1 VGAVSASVVAG
12 SVVTGRDD
20 RAVLGVAILGS
31 TGTIGENT
39 LDVIARH
46 PARFRAV
53 ALGARRDVD
62 KLLAQCERFRPDY
75 AALAETDAAAR
86 LERAVRERGLP
97 TRVLAGPGAL
107 EHIAALSE
115 APAVMAGIVGAAGLP
130 STLAAARAGQRLM
143 IANKESLVMAGPL
156 VLGQARASGATLL
169 PIDSEHNAI
178 FQCLPPGLEPGR
190 APPGVRRILLT
201 ASGGPFL
208 DWSAEQIAAAT
219 PEQACKHPKWV
230 MGRKISVDSAT
241 LMNKGLE
248 VIEARI
254 LFGLEAERVD
264 VVVHRQSLVHSLVE
278 YVDGSMLAQLGSPD
292 MRTPIAHALGW
303 PERIESGVQS
313 LDLAQAGLLQ
323 FEPPDPVR
331 FPCLPLAREAAR
343 VGGLAPAALNA
354 ANEIAVAAFLEG
366 RLNFCGIGRVIE
378 SVMGAGAAGTATD
391 LDSVLAADAEAR
403 DRAIREVARLG
414 HAGATG

>member
-1 VGAVSASVVAG
+1 M
-12 SVVTGRDD
+12 
-20 RAVLGVAILGS
+20 GVAILGA

-46 PARFRAV
+46 PERFRAV
-53 ALGARRDVD
+53 ALGARRDVG

-75 AALAETDAAAR
+75 AALAEPEAAAD
-86 LERAVRERGLP
+86 LERALRERGLP

-107 EHIAALSE
+107 EHIAALPE
-115 APAVMAGIVGAAGLP
+115 APAVMAGIVGAAGLA

-156 VLGQARASGATLL
+156 LLAQARASGAMLL

-178 FQCLPPGLEPGR
+178 FQCLPPGLAPGCE
-190 APPGVRRILLT
+190 PPGVRRILLT

-208 DWSAEQIAAAT
+208 DWSAEQLATAT
-219 PEQACKHPKWV
+219 PAQACKHPKWV

-254 LFGLEAERVD
+254 LFGLAADRID

-278 YVDGSMLAQLGSPD
+278 YVDGSLLAQLGSPD
-292 MRTPIAHALGW
+292 MRTPIAYALGW
-303 PERIESGVQS
+303 PERIDSGVQS
-313 LDLAQAGLLQ
+313 LDLAQVGSLQ
-323 FEPPDPVR
+323 FEPPDTVR
-331 FPCLPLAREAAR
+331 FPCLSLAREAAR
-343 VGGLAPAALNA
+343 VGGLAPAVLNA
-354 ANEIAVAAFLEG
+354 ANEVAVAAFLEG
-366 RLNFCGIGRVIE
+366 RLNFCGISQVIE
-378 SVMGAGAAGTATD
+378 TVVGAGPSGTATD
-391 LDSVLAADAEAR
+391 LDSVLAADAVAR
-403 DRAIREVARLG
+403 ERAVREVARLG
-414 HAGATG
+414 RTGATG

>member
-1 VGAVSASVVAG
+1 M
-12 SVVTGRDD
+12 
-20 RAVLGVAILGS
+20 GVAILGA

-46 PARFRAV
+46 PERFRAV
-53 ALGARRDVD
+53 ALGARRDVG

-75 AALAETDAAAR
+75 AALAEPQAAAD
-86 LERAVRERGLP
+86 LERALRQRGLP

-107 EHIAALSE
+107 EHIAALPE
-115 APAVMAGIVGAAGLP
+115 APAVMAGIVGAAGLA

-156 VLGQARASGATLL
+156 LLAQARASGAMLL

-178 FQCLPPGLEPGR
+178 FQCLPPGLAPGCE
-190 APPGVRRILLT
+190 PPGVRRILLT

-208 DWSAEQIAAAT
+208 DWSAEQLARAT
-219 PEQACKHPKWV
+219 PAQACKHPKWV

-254 LFGLEAERVD
+254 LFGLAADRID

-278 YVDGSMLAQLGSPD
+278 YVDGSLLAQLGSPD
-292 MRTPIAHALGW
+292 MRTPIAYALGW
-303 PERIESGVQS
+303 PERIDSGVQS
-313 LDLAQAGLLQ
+313 LDLAQVGSLQ
-323 FEPPDPVR
+323 FEPPDTVR
-331 FPCLPLAREAAR
+331 FPCLSLAREAAR
-343 VGGLAPAALNA
+343 VGGLAPAVLNA
-354 ANEIAVAAFLEG
+354 ANEVAVAAFLEG
-366 RLNFCGIGRVIE
+366 RLNFCGISQVIE
-378 SVMGAGAAGTATD
+378 TVVGAGPSGTATD
-391 LDSVLAADAEAR
+391 LDSVLAADAVAR
-403 DRAIREVARLG
+403 ERAVREVARLG
-414 HAGATG
+414 RTGATG

>member
-1 VGAVSASVVAG
+1 M
-12 SVVTGRDD
+12 
-20 RAVLGVAILGS
+20 GVAILGA

-46 PARFRAV
+46 PERFRAV
-53 ALGARRDVD
+53 ALGARREVG

-75 AALAETDAAAR
+75 AALAEPEAAAD
-86 LERAVRERGLP
+86 LERALRERGLP

-107 EHIAALSE
+107 EHIAALPE
-115 APAVMAGIVGAAGLP
+115 APAVMAGIVGAAGLA

-156 VLGQARASGATLL
+156 LLAQARASGAMLL

-178 FQCLPPGLEPGR
+178 FQCLPPGLAPGCE
-190 APPGVRRILLT
+190 PPGVRRILLT

-208 DWSAEQIAAAT
+208 DWSAEQLATAT
-219 PEQACKHPKWV
+219 PAQARKHPKWV

-254 LFGLEAERVD
+254 LFGLAADRID

-278 YVDGSMLAQLGSPD
+278 YVDGSLLAQLGSPD
-292 MRTPIAHALGW
+292 MRTPIAYALGW
-303 PERIESGVQS
+303 PERIDSGVQS
-313 LDLAQAGLLQ
+313 LDLAQAGSLQ
-323 FEPPDPVR
+323 FEPPDTVR
-331 FPCLPLAREAAR
+331 FPCLSLAREAAR
-343 VGGLAPAALNA
+343 VGGLAPAVLNA
-354 ANEIAVAAFLEG
+354 ANEVAVAAFLEG
-366 RLNFCGIGRVIE
+366 RLNFCGISQVIE
-378 SVMGAGAAGTATD
+378 AVVGAGPSGTATD
-391 LDSVLAADAEAR
+391 LDSVLAADAVAR
-403 DRAIREVARLG
+403 ERAVREVARLG
-414 HAGATG
+414 RTGATG

>member
-1 VGAVSASVVAG
+1 MSGPM
-12 SVVTGRDD
+12 
-20 RAVLGVAILGS
+20 GVAILGA

-46 PARFRAV
+46 PERFRAV
-53 ALGARRDVD
+53 ALGARRDVG

-75 AALAETDAAAR
+75 AALAEPEAAAD
-86 LERAVRERGLP
+86 LERALRERGLP

-107 EHIAALSE
+107 EHIAALPE
-115 APAVMAGIVGAAGLP
+115 APAVMAGIVGAAGLA

-156 VLGQARASGATLL
+156 LLAQARASGAMLL

-178 FQCLPPGLEPGR
+178 FQCLPPGLAPGCE
-190 APPGVRRILLT
+190 PPGVRRILLT

-208 DWSAEQIAAAT
+208 DWSAEQLATAT
-219 PEQACKHPKWV
+219 PAQACKHPKWV

-254 LFGLEAERVD
+254 LFGLAADRID

-278 YVDGSMLAQLGSPD
+278 YVDGSLLAQLCSPD
-292 MRTPIAHALGW
+292 MRTPIAYALGW
-303 PERIESGVQS
+303 PERIDSGVQS
-313 LDLAQAGLLQ
+313 LDLAQAGSLQ
-323 FEPPDPVR
+323 FEPPDTVR
-331 FPCLPLAREAAR
+331 FPCLSLAREAAR
-343 VGGLAPAALNA
+343 VGGLAPAVLNA
-354 ANEIAVAAFLEG
+354 ANEVAVAAFLEG
-366 RLNFCGIGRVIE
+366 RLNFCGISQVIE
-378 SVMGAGAAGTATD
+378 TVVGAGPSGTATD
-391 LDSVLAADAEAR
+391 LDSVLAADAVAR
-403 DRAIREVARLG
+403 ERAVREVARLG
-414 HAGATG
+414 RTGATG

>member
-1 VGAVSASVVAG
+1 M
-12 SVVTGRDD
+12 
-20 RAVLGVAILGS
+20 GVAILGA
-31 TGTIGENT
+31 TGTIGEHT

-46 PARFRAV
+46 PERFRAV
-53 ALGARRDVD
+53 ALGARRDVG

-75 AALAETDAAAR
+75 AALAEPQAAAD
-86 LERAVRERGLP
+86 LERALRQRGLP

-107 EHIAALSE
+107 EHIAALPE
-115 APAVMAGIVGAAGLP
+115 APAVMAGIVGAAGLA

-156 VLGQARASGATLL
+156 LLAQARASGAMLL

-178 FQCLPPGLEPGR
+178 FQCLPPGLAPGCE
-190 APPGVRRILLT
+190 PPGVRRILLT

-208 DWSAEQIAAAT
+208 DWSAEQLATAT
-219 PEQACKHPKWV
+219 PAQACKHPKWV

-254 LFGLEAERVD
+254 LFGLAADRID

-278 YVDGSMLAQLGSPD
+278 YVDGSLLAQLGSPD
-292 MRTPIAHALGW
+292 MRTPIAYALGW
-303 PERIESGVQS
+303 PERIDSGVQS
-313 LDLAQAGLLQ
+313 LDLAQVGSLQ
-323 FEPPDPVR
+323 FEPPDTVR
-331 FPCLPLAREAAR
+331 FPCLSLAREAAR
-343 VGGLAPAALNA
+343 VGGLAPAVLNA

-366 RLNFCGIGRVIE
+366 RLNFCGISQVIE
-378 SVMGAGAAGTATD
+378 TVVGAGPSGTATD
-391 LDSVLAADAEAR
+391 LDSVLAADAVAR
-403 DRAIREVARLG
+403 ERAVREVARLG
-414 HAGATG
+414 RTGATG

>member
-1 VGAVSASVVAG
+1 M
-12 SVVTGRDD
+12 
-20 RAVLGVAILGS
+20 GVAILGA

-46 PARFRAV
+46 PERFRAV
-53 ALGARRDVD
+53 ALGARRDVG

-75 AALAETDAAAR
+75 AALAEPEAAAD
-86 LERAVRERGLP
+86 LERALRERGLP

-107 EHIAALSE
+107 EHIAALPE
-115 APAVMAGIVGAAGLP
+115 APAVMAGIVGAAGLA

-156 VLGQARASGATLL
+156 LLAQARASGAMLL

-178 FQCLPPGLEPGR
+178 FQCLPPGLAPGCE
-190 APPGVRRILLT
+190 PPGVRRILLT

-208 DWSAEQIAAAT
+208 DWSAEQLATAT
-219 PEQACKHPKWV
+219 PAQACKHPKWV

-254 LFGLEAERVD
+254 LFGLAADRID

-278 YVDGSMLAQLGSPD
+278 YVDGSLLAQLGSPD
-292 MRTPIAHALGW
+292 MRTPIAYALGW
-303 PERIESGVQS
+303 PERIDSGVQS
-313 LDLAQAGLLQ
+313 LDLAQAGSLQ
-323 FEPPDPVR
+323 FEPPDTVR
-331 FPCLPLAREAAR
+331 FPCLSLAREAAR
-343 VGGLAPAALNA
+343 VGGLAPAVLNA
-354 ANEIAVAAFLEG
+354 ANEVAVAAFLEG
-366 RLNFCGIGRVIE
+366 RLNFCGISQVIE
-378 SVMGAGAAGTATD
+378 TVVGAGPSGMATD
-391 LDSVLAADAEAR
+391 LDSVLAADAVAR
-403 DRAIREVARLG
+403 ERAVREVARLG
-414 HAGATG
+414 RTGATG